1 MKKITLKNIR
11 GPIISTAVFIF
22 ALPFGVSAQT
32 LNTTFLT
39 NKICLVKYQA
49 EVTAITKLV
58 DTKKA
63 DAKILEIKSI
73 RKEEDKTI
81 KGIFTKIDEKIENQ
95 ERKEIVDE
103 KKELILKAILER
115 REKTDELQTNIRI
128 SKPEIEILVKST
140 LVEVSGEDNP
150 KNCPIRTDTSKEIRS
165 KNIQKLKKLAADK
178 KEIYQK
184 QTKEIQEEFG
194 IELRSALGE
203 LSAEIAK

>member
-1 MKKITLKNIR
+1 MKKLLLKDLRIT
-11 GPIISTAVFIF
+11 IISATLFIL
-22 ALPFGVSAQT
+22 AAPIGVSAQT

-49 EVTAITKLV
+49 EVAAINKLV

-63 DAKILEIKSI
+63 DAKILEIKSL

-81 KGIFTKIDEKIENQ
+81 KGIFSKIDEKIDSQ
-95 ERKEIVDE
+95 ERREIVDE
-103 KKELILKAILER
+103 KKELVLKAITER
-115 REKTDELQTNIRI
+115 REKTDELQSNIRI
-128 SKPEIEILVKST
+128 SKPEIEVLVKST
-140 LVEVSGEDNP
+140 LVEVSAEENS

-194 IELRSALGE
+194 VELRSALSE
-203 LSAEIAK
+203 LSAEITK